1 MPSSVTHFHWEERT
15 ANKQNADGNA
25 WPKGRAD
32 FTGRRGTVVAKT
44 SLEVCKE
51 PSEKQV
57 GCFCGDKQEAKEPF
71 ILPFNE
77 ELCQGAIS
85 LG

>member
-1 MPSSVTHFHWEERT
+1 MLISVTHFHRGERT
-15 ANKQNADGNA
+15 TNRQNAIVNT
-25 WPKGRAD
+25 WPKCKAD

-44 SLEVCKE
+44 SVGVCKE
-51 PSEKQV
+51 PSGKEV